1 VSSAIIGESLPN
13 LPWENRPKGCTDV
26 LWRYSRNPIINW
38 NPIPKAARIFNS
50 AVLPH
55 SKKFVGIFR
64 ADQRNGRA
72 TLFAG
77 QSSDGFKWEI
87 GPDPIDWCDEN
98 GNPNPTSYSYDPR
111 LVKIDDTFYIVWC
124 DDMHG
129 ASIGLGKTK
138 DFKTFIRMP
147 NPLMPFNRNGV
158 LFPRKV
164 HGKYLLLSRPSD
176 SGHTPF
182 GDIFISESPDL
193 IHWGKHQFVMGKGG
207 QGWWQGTK
215 IGAGPIPIETTAG
228 WLLFYHGVSTTCN
241 GFVYSFGAA
250 ILDLDNPG
258 KVLNRT
264 RDYLLTPE
272 KLYETTGFVP
282 NVVFPCANLY
292 DADSGRIA
300 IYYGTAD
307 TCTAIAFTQVDELIS
322 YIKEN
327 SEVF

>member
-1 VSSAIIGESLPN
+1 MQTIIGESLPN
-13 LPWENRPKGCTDV
+13 LPWENRPEGCTEV

-50 AVLPH
+50 AVLPYQN
-55 SKKFVGIFR
+55 KFVGIFR

-77 QSSDGFKWEI
+77 HSNDGFNWEI
-87 GPDPIDWCDEN
+87 GPDPIDWRDEN
-98 GNPNPTSYSYDPR
+98 GTPNPTSYSYDPR
-111 LVKIDDTFYIVWC
+111 LVKINNTYYIVWC

-138 DFKTFIRMP
+138 DFRTFTRMP

-164 HGKYLLLSRPSD
+164 NGKYLLLSRPSD

-182 GDIFISESPDL
+182 GDIFLSESLDL
-193 IHWGKHQFVMGKGG
+193 IHWGKHQYLMGKGG

-215 IGAGPIPIETTAG
+215 VGAGPIPIETTVG

-241 GFVYSFGAA
+241 GFVYSFGAV

-258 KVLNRT
+258 KVLYRT

-292 DADSGRIA
+292 DAASGRIA
-300 IYYGTAD
+300 IYYGAAD
-307 TCTAIAFTQVDELIS
+307 TCTALAFTQVDELIS